1 MQLRYKFVIVLLL
14 FFAIIYANY
23 PNVWELIPSLRQ
35 DETVFYK
42 EKEKNIQIALKDLQ
56 GLQLFLVEGEK
67 RRIQAIGT
75 NASFLQNLAKQP
87 LISGFFENFTI
98 EEEEGKT
105 YLYPT
110 DSKKKIGELAEQFNR
125 LALNSK
131 KIDSVEYQAQ
141 KQQLFFSFQ
150 ENQRL
155 SPISEPIKTFLAD
168 DLDWIYDAA
177 LGGYSSRKRKPDL
190 LISLGLDLK
199 GGIYLDLSLNTD
211 ELFENLLKNLREDLN
226 AYFSENGIFVLDIR
240 VIDERN
246 LEIRLDPSQEVD
258 WQGDK
263 LSSYISNINIQAQGK
278 GVFLATLG
286 SAEINKIKEKTLEQ
300 VINTLNNRIDQLGVK
315 EPSIQKKG
323 DDSVIVQLPGQTDP
337 ARARRIIQQSAK
349 LEFRFFFRSRTREC

>member
-177 LGGYSSRKRKPDL
+177 LG
-190 LISLGLDLK
+190 I
-199 GGIYLDLSLNTD
+199 
-211 ELFENLLKNLREDLN
+211 LFLFFIL
-226 AYFSENGIFVLDIR
+226 
-240 VIDERN
+240 
-246 LEIRLDPSQEVD
+246 
-258 WQGDK
+258 
-263 LSSYISNINIQAQGK
+263 
-278 GVFLATLG
+278 
-286 SAEINKIKEKTLEQ
+286 
-300 VINTLNNRIDQLGVK
+300 
-315 EPSIQKKG
+315 
-323 DDSVIVQLPGQTDP
+323 SVIGLFGK
-337 ARARRIIQQSAK
+337 I
-349 LEFRFFFRSRTREC
+349 L